1 MVCKVSKRARRETA
15 TYEGVFE
22 ERWTMDSLAEAD
34 LQASNG
40 LGTTV
45 SPGSRAGRWDGR
57 FQNLFDRRNMV
68 RAPIHAEKKI
78 TSA

>member
-1 MVCKVSKRARRETA
+1 MVYKVSKRARRETS
-15 TYEGVFE
+15 TYEGILE

-40 LGTTV
+40 PGTAV
-45 SPGSRAGRWDGR
+45 GPRSRARRWDGR

-68 RAPIHAEKKI
+68 RAPIHAEKK
-78 TSA
+78 